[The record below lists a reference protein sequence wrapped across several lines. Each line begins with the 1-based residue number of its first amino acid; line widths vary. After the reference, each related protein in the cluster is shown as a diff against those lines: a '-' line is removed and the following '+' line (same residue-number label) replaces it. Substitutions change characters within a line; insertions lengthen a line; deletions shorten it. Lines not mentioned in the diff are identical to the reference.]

1 MGEFKMKRVKRGYIL
16 SVGIILV
23 MLLSISFPV
32 VAKTNI
38 KDFYR
43 GYDKGVSWKSVVPVR
58 KVTFV
63 NFDENSYLDDYAY
76 LSAIPT
82 AVFYDREKDRLFSHP
97 LL

>member
-58 KVTFV
+58 KV
-63 NFDENSYLDDYAY
+63 
-76 LSAIPT
+76 
-82 AVFYDREKDRLFSHP
+82 R
-97 LL
+97 